1 MLTARQRHSCVAS
14 RKRVKSDSACKFKPT
29 YQCLT
34 DSPSIYK
41 GSTTSWL
48 MSSKF
53 SWPIQCSTFLFL
65 PVKKLSTTVTSWP
78 SIISL
83 SVRWDPTKPA
93 PPVIYWRKVQLFS
106 CCICK
111 RHKTTKST
119 CIILTITISILR
131 HRLQSDLISSIYCLF
146 ICASVLLCSKSCFET

>member
-1 MLTARQRHSCVAS
+1 MFLSSAVPENWMSLRWGQKKSHLQTLPWPLWDRYLQSAQFILLTNWWINPESEHNRLTWAAS
-14 RKRVKSDSACKFKPT
+14 IGSFNSR
-29 YQCLT
+29 
-34 DSPSIYK
+34 SPSMYS

-83 SVRWDPTKPA
+83 SVRWEPTKPA
-93 PPVIYWRKVQLFS
+93 PPVIWRKDAQINTDPCSLM
-106 CCICK
+106 
-111 RHKTTKST
+111 
-119 CIILTITISILR
+119 LL
-131 HRLQSDLISSIYCLF
+131 LISP
-146 ICASVLLCSKSCFET
+146 LCSLSAAF